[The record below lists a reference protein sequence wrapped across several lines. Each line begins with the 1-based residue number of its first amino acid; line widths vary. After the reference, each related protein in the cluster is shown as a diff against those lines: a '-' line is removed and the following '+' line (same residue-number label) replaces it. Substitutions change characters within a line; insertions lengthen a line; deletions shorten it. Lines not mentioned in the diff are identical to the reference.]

1 MYRGFFIYF
10 YLMNEYV
17 KSFELRWADVDA
29 NFHVS
34 HSKYYELGAH
44 CRMSF
49 LIDCGMTTELMKEL
63 KTGPILFREECIFRK
78 EIHASEMVY
87 VNMMLSKCKRNGS
100 RWSARH
106 ELKKANG
113 TIAAIINADLAW
125 IDLDKRKLATPA
137 LAASVIEQLPKTHDF
152 VYLD

>member
-1 MYRGFFIYF
+1 
-10 YLMNEYV
+10 MNEYV

-34 HSKYYELGAH
+34 HSRYYELGAH

-49 LIDCGMTTELMKEL
+49 LIEHGITIELLQEL
-63 KTGPILFREECIFRK
+63 KIGPILFREECIFRK
-78 EIHASEMVY
+78 EIHASEMID
-87 VNMMLSKCKRNGS
+87 VNLMLSKCKRDGS

-106 ELKKANG
+106 ELKKADG

-125 IDLDKRKLATPA
+125 MDLAERKLAKPSM
-137 LAASVIEQLPKTHDF
+137 AAAVIEQLPKTHDF